1 MKRTVRVAA
10 LALTFSALAIPS
22 LAARASGLRETRPT
36 GVQAVS
42 LAAQKVLNDSN
53 FPAAFTFGP
62 QGGLFFADRFSG
74 EIRLKLT
81 VSSSRLVF
89 TVTNLSTDGEQ
100 GLLGIALDPNYPTS
114 PYLYA
119 YATRNDGGLVN
130 EILKI
135 TISSGVGTGSTVIW
149 TSQTTAGTYHDGG
162 RILFGPDGKLYAQVG
177 EAHDSSNAQDL
188 STDAG
193 KILRMN
199 SNGNAPGDNPLGGRI
214 FTRGMRNGFGFAF
227 DPVKHLLWETENGPE
242 CNDELNQFDNGDNG
256 AWGPNENC
264 SGTSP
269 NDTNN
274 SGPKPWTF
282 PKRWFTPTIAPTG
295 AVFCPAGGCGL
306 PGHAGHLFFGSW
318 NDAKIREVRFT
329 ANRLG
334 VLAGWPKIALNRS
347 DGILSM
353 ERNPV
358 NGHLYFSDQNGI
370 YELVPA

>member
-119 YATRNDGGLVN
+119 YAPRRCASSANALCSASPESAATRCA
-130 EILKI
+130 
-135 TISSGVGTGSTVIW
+135 SSRTRADSAGS
-149 TSQTTAGTYHDGG
+149 SCRCRASGSGSATA
-162 RILFGPDGKLYAQVG
+162 
-177 EAHDSSNAQDL
+177 
-188 STDAG
+188 
-193 KILRMN
+193 
-199 SNGNAPGDNPLGGRI
+199 
-214 FTRGMRNGFGFAF
+214 
-227 DPVKHLLWETENGPE
+227 
-242 CNDELNQFDNGDNG
+242 
-256 AWGPNENC
+256 
-264 SGTSP
+264 
-269 NDTNN
+269 
-274 SGPKPWTF
+274 
-282 PKRWFTPTIAPTG
+282 
-295 AVFCPAGGCGL
+295 
-306 PGHAGHLFFGSW
+306 
-318 NDAKIREVRFT
+318 
-329 ANRLG
+329 
-334 VLAGWPKIALNRS
+334 
-347 DGILSM
+347 
-353 ERNPV
+353 
-358 NGHLYFSDQNGI
+358 
-370 YELVPA
+370 